1 MTRIPTS
8 LLISWIVNALVA
20 IAVWLVIPGSKLED
34 NTFKALAHRMAGSPV
49 EISGAGSHA
58 DPWQMSF
65 RSNPAGG
72 SNMPGTVILK
82 DNHEN
87 IFQSSPHSPIDMAVI
102 FKNLQRLGTKHLACS
117 VLLSWEE
124 PDPIAL
130 TALEGTLLDFESV
143 VLAAPV
149 TRGPT
154 MKAMPANF
162 RRASIA
168 LEKLSGDPSSI
179 PVVNRVSIPSIIH
192 GGENAMA
199 GFEVIDSE
207 PAAEHL
213 HLMAR
218 WDDRVIFSF
227 PVIATLRQLGLNPD
241 DLKIEAGSHLQ
252 LGLAGPCIPID
263 EFGRIAIESLSVS
276 PKTDLSAIELIDAE
290 VGDSKLP
297 DLKQVILCDLR
308 SHADVAKR
316 DFNRLIPS
324 CMEKLLQG
332 QGISEQ
338 LTFKRLGSSVE
349 LPLLLVLALALS
361 FAGLQGRVKMS
372 MIYLLVL
379 GGCSTATWLGLQN
392 EQWLPILA
400 TLVIVATA
408 WACSIIPTLRRK
420 RTTTSMPRLDRL
432 KFDALEEAKDPYEDQ
447 DYALAPKEPGLESRH
462 ESD

>member
-1 MTRIPTS
+1 VTRIPTS
-8 LLISWIVNALVA
+8 FLITWIVTALVA
-20 IAVWLVIPGSKLED
+20 IAVWLVIPGSKIER
-34 NTFKALAHRMAGSPV
+34 NTFKALAQRMAGSPI

-65 RSNPAGG
+65 RSNPGDG
-72 SNMPGTVILK
+72 SNMPGTVALK
-82 DNHEN
+82 DNLEN

-117 VLLSWEE
+117 VLLAWEE

-130 TALEGTLLDFESV
+130 TALEGALLDFESV

-149 TRGPT
+149 TRSAI
-154 MKAMPANF
+154 MEAMPADF
-162 RRASIA
+162 RRASIP
-168 LEKLSGDPSSI
+168 LEKLSGDPSSL

-207 PAAEHL
+207 PTAEHL

-227 PVIATLRQLGLNPD
+227 PVIATLRQLGLDPD
-241 DLKIEAGSHLQ
+241 DLKIEVGSHLQ
-252 LGLAGPCIPID
+252 LGVAGPRIPID
-263 EFGRIAIESLSVS
+263 EFGGIAIESLSVN
-276 PKTDLSAIELIDAE
+276 PKTDLFAKELIDAE

-297 DLKQVILCDLR
+297 DLKQAILCDLR
-308 SHADVAKR
+308 SHADITTR

-332 QGISEQ
+332 QGKPEQ
-338 LTFKRLGSSVE
+338 LTIKRIGSSLE

-361 FAGLQGRVKMS
+361 FAGLLGRVKMS
-372 MIYLLVL
+372 MICLLVL
-379 GGCSTATWLGLQN
+379 GGCSAATWLGLQN
-392 EQWLPILA
+392 ERWLPVLA
-400 TLVIVATA
+400 ALVIVATA
-408 WACSIIPTLRRK
+408 WACSIIFTQGRK

-432 KFDALEEAKDPYEDQ
+432 EFDALEEAKDPYEGQ
-447 DYALAPKEPGLESRH
+447 DYALAPKEVGLESKH